1 MPRLRPT
8 LNSCWPI
15 PNTTG
20 VRVPLGDRGGGWA
33 DEPRLSDVGMMLVGA
48 LRRGDR
54 PADDSDDRPRTR
66 NPHLTSRPSA
76 AHSAPIRQHFN
87 GVLYTDPTKSRR
99 VMHHCGF
106 SLHGTN
112 VAQFVTIRL
121 GTGRDP
127 ERRLSRPEEPPS

>member
-8 LNSCWPI
+8 LNSYWPI

-33 DEPRLSDVGMMLVGA
+33 DEPRQSDVGMMLVGA

-66 NPHLTSRPSA
+66 NPRLTSRRSA
-76 AHSAPIRQHFN
+76 SSSAHIRQHLN
-87 GVLYTDPTKSRR
+87 GVLHTDPTESRR
-99 VMHHCGF
+99 VMHRCRTG
-106 SLHGTN
+106 LHDTKL
-112 VAQFVTIRL
+112 AQLVIIRL

-127 ERRLSRPEEPPS
+127 ERRFSRPGEPPS